1 MLALMIAAATV
12 MKAQDNPPEYL
23 GLPGDNLNLYAVMK
37 TFQESKTLEDFEKS
51 INDPAN
57 RINNLDL
64 NGDNYVDY
72 IMVIDNVKDDVHYI
86 VLRVAINRNEN
97 QDVAVFTVQRFSNG
111 EVQIQLTGD
120 VALYGN
126 NYIIEPIYDENNYG
140 TPNPGYTGDNVVV
153 YGRKVSVVRTTPV
166 IIASWPV
173 IRYIYAPDYYG
184 WHSHWYWDYYPTW
197 WNPWRPFY
205 WHYYYGYHY
214 NWYNDYYCHYRR
226 WDTHRYSHWDDHYYH
241 GSRVYSQYVS
251 VNINNGHYRNT
262 YGRPETRKDGEQAYN
277 SQQPAQGRR
286 TSYSTVSATPSRNTG
301 TGNDNVNKSRRVTS
315 GNIASSRTNNEVANR
330 NSYGDSRTLKDADA
344 GSSSRRM
351 ASTVTSRTM
360 SDNRPAQNTVSNS
373 RSSTVNRSEGQSG
386 TRTLGNNKPAQNPGS
401 VNRSAYQAPARNSA
415 GPVKSQNVN
424 QGRSSER
431 SSSQTVSRS
440 VSAPQNRQSVSSGR
454 SSGQQVKSESVAP
467 SRRSSGNS
475 QPQSS
480 AARSNDS
487 GKSESSGSSR
497 RK

>member
-72 IMVIDNVKDDVHYI
+72 IMVVDNVKDDVHYI

-153 YGRKVSVVRTTPV
+153 YGRRVTVVRTTPV
-166 IIASWPV
+166 IIASWPL

-184 WHSHWYWDYYPTW
+184 WTSHWYWDYYPTW
-197 WNPWRPFY
+197 WNPWRPYY

-226 WDTHRYSHWDDHYYH
+226 WNTHRYSHWDDHYYH
-241 GSRVYSQYVS
+241 GTRVYSRYVS
-251 VNINNGHYRNT
+251 ANINTGHYRST
-262 YGRPETRKDGEQAYN
+262 YGHPETRKDGEEAYN
-277 SQQPAQGRR
+277 RQQPAQGRR
-286 TSYSTVSATPSRNTG
+286 STYSSVTNTTSRGDDGRNNNVNNGRRISSSTVTN
-301 TGNDNVNKSRRVTS
+301 N
-315 GNIASSRTNNEVANR
+315 SRTDESVSRSNER
-330 NSYGDSRTLKDADA
+330 NYTTLKDADA

-373 RSSTVNRSEGQSG
+373 RPSTISRSAGQSG
-386 TRTLGNNKPAQNPGS
+386 SRTLGDYKPSQNPGS
-401 VNRSAYQAPARNSA
+401 NNRSSYQAPARNST
-415 GPVKSQNVN
+415 GPVKSQNIN

-431 SSSQTVSRS
+431 SSTPTVSRS
-440 VSAPQNRQSVSSGR
+440 VSAPQSRQSVSSGR
-454 SSGQQVKSESVAP
+454 STGQQKSESAAP
-467 SRRSSGNS
+467 SRRSGGNS
-475 QPQSS
+475 QSQSS
-480 AARSNDS
+480 AAKSNNS
-487 GKSESSGSSR
+487 GRSESSGSSR